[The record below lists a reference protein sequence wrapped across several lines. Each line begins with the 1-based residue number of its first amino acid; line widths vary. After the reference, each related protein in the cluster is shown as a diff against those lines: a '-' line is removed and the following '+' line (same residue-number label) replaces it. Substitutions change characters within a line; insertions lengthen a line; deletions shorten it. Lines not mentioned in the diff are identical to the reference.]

1 VREILEN
8 SMGRLVGAFQRLA
21 EVLFDCTPAA
31 TTMRRRKNIFQ
42 NLTEGQ
48 TLWWAATDKGY
59 EDLLTPAE
67 MADLLHLFQQRHL
80 LAHCEGVVDQD
91 YITKSRD
98 ATYAAGQR
106 LVIREEAVNRLA
118 ELVTKLAEEMRKL
131 V

>member
-1 VREILEN
+1 
-8 SMGRLVGAFQRLA
+8 MGSDRQ
-21 EVLFDCTPAA
+21 
-31 TTMRRRKNIFQ
+31 
-42 NLTEGQ
+42 
-48 TLWWAATDKGY
+48 GY

-67 MADLLHLFQQRHL
+67 MADLLRLFQQRHL
-80 LAHCEGVVDQD
+80 LAHCEGIVDQD
-91 YITKSRD
+91 YITKSGD